1 MLSFANW
8 PQIIVPKSAPT
19 SPSLQTPGVTTLC
32 VQTARILLPIAS
44 DTRSS
49 LEEVQE
55 TSITD

>member
-32 VQTARILLPIAS
+32 VQTAQNSP
-44 DTRSS
+44 
-49 LEEVQE
+49 
-55 TSITD
+55 TDSF